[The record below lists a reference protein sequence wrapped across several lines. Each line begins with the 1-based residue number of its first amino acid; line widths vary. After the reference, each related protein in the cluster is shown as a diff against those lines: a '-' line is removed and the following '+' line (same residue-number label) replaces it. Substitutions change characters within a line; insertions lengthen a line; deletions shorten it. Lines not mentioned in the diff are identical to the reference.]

1 MKPFDIEKAKQR
13 KPVCNR
19 AGENVRILCFD
30 RKGED
35 YHIVALHT
43 DKDGEELVCFHTNK
57 GRNLP
62 ETDTQL
68 DLFMKTEKKEGWI
81 NVYKTKK
88 KDCNYAS
95 NAIYQTFELAYENKS
110 TRDYVTTTKIEW
122 EE

>member
-1 MKPFDIEKAKQR
+1 MKPFDIEKAKQG

-43 DKDGEELVCFHTNK
+43 AKDGEELVCFHTSN
-57 GRNLP
+57 GRNYKSV
-62 ETDTQL
+62 ESEL
-68 DLFMKTEKKEGWI
+68 DLFMKTEKKTGFI
-81 NVYKTKK
+81 NVYKHTKFGESFNTK
-88 KDCNYAS
+88 EE
-95 NAIYQTFELAYENKS
+95 AISHIGDVKTYLYTA
-110 TRDYVTTTKIEW
+110 KIEW